1 MASQQPPKKRH
12 RDDSGGGGGLQEK
25 VLKLRPKLRKY
36 KSPHEMH
43 LRVYTAY
50 ERDLRE
56 RLAEEDLL
64 SIKCEFDAAEYLWVR
79 TIDHALPAKSLAI
92 SRMSDSIDRDLRSSG
107 IYHSPRPPRDD
118 GQMPAD
124 LRILFAEETVT
135 LASLFDMHFF
145 TGMMRCA
152 GKGRFGCALYLTAMA
167 WVWAM
172 FKLDF
177 DPDGTPR
184 EENNGKHV
192 MEQTRYG
199 LMQDEILCKMHDEA
213 VRKEFGDEG
222 VAILNS
228 SRP

>member
-1 MASQQPPKKRH
+1 MASSTPPKKRH
-12 RDDSGGGGGLQEK
+12 RDASGGGGGLREK
-25 VLKLRPKLRKY
+25 VLKLRPKLRDY

-43 LRVYTAY
+43 RGVYNAY
-50 ERDLRE
+50 ERDVRAA
-56 RLAEEDLL
+56 LAKEDLL
-64 SIKCEFDAAEYLWVR
+64 SIKCDFDGAETFWVH
-79 TIDHALPAKSLAI
+79 TIDHALPTKSLAI

-107 IYHSPRPPRDD
+107 IYRSPRRPRDD

-124 LRILFAEETVT
+124 LRVLFAEETIT

-177 DPDGTPR
+177 DPDGTPK
-184 EENNGKHV
+184 EEDKGKHV
-192 MEQTRYG
+192 MEQTRFEITR
-199 LMQDEILCKMHDEA
+199 DEILCKVHDEA

-228 SRP
+228 PRP